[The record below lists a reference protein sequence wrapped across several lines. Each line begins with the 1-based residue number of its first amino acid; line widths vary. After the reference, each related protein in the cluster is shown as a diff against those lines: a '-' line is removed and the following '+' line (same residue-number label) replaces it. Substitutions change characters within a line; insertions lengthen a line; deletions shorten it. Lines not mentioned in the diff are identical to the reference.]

1 MAILERQQSEAPWAP
16 EVSSEVVRYE
26 VELEAEYCPE
36 AITEYLNLKSQRGN
50 KRALLQEMMRK
61 AKMHL
66 LASGWKLERR
76 LAMHHYISSSGKV
89 YYCLYRACIGY
100 KREEEEEQGST
111 RSCIDQT
118 GSTIYEPCPPSINS
132 PPNISF
138 YSKTIER
145 GTPKLP
151 ISIRSSL
158 IEELTSGSYV
168 DVVSDVEMEDFS
180 LPENL
185 VEEEEEEDWVPAGDI
200 RPSILKKLGVIEKD
214 KDLKPVYS
222 PVALRDY
229 LLLFKSDIS
238 GGQKIK
244 FGKLM
249 APKVMAHLLAIGWS
263 LSYSLKNSY
272 RSNANKELDLSNSVA
287 TLVSLPPLCT
297 RESSTR
303 ERQRQHHLVRA
314 TDRRGYKTFKD
325 SSVSWENKNQQ
336 GLYRE
341 LCNLLGTHGTQ
352 KKPRDMSLRSGRPST
367 RTVLSWMI
375 DHNVILPRE
384 KLSYYVGGEDNRVK
398 GEARVTR
405 VGIKCNCCSEVYR
418 IADFEAHAKTP
429 SSQIFVGD
437 GRSLYDCQR
446 QMLDQSVL
454 KDLRLKSC
462 ERKKA
467 DYNQCESDEICSIC
481 HYGGELVLCDCCPS
495 AYHLACL
502 HLKDLPEGDWFCPSC
517 CCAICDGDES
527 NADRDQ
533 FNAKTFLNCEQCNHN
548 YHVGC
553 YNERG
558 SMVVKSYPKGNWFC
572 SKKCSDI
579 HTCLNDLLGKR
590 IPTKISGITWTLLR
604 GRRNRRTC
612 NNSEI
617 EEMTGYHCKLCV
629 AYDILHECFVPVIEP
644 WTNRDI
650 VVDLLSNNRFELKRL
665 DFGGFYTLILEN
677 EDDEM
682 ISVATIRIH
691 GEKIAEL
698 PLVGTSVKF
707 RRQSMCHLLIDGL
720 EKLLAG
726 IGVERLLLPA
736 ANQVKKTWETSFGF
750 QVVEDSE
757 KKELIKYLL
766 PFCSFSISLHMPF
779 LQRTF
784 ASRHAAP
791 PLQLWIEGAGGSQ
804 LVRSVLMHSTSKVEL
819 ETTGKFPASRSEQAC
834 FALATLG
841 EAAFRLEVADN
852 PGVVVMST

>member
-1 MAILERQQSEAPWAP
+1 MALVGEIRMCRRNGCRFGFGEHVGMTKKRKQVSKIGEGFERTKRIARINGLITCGYSSPHRDDLDSEDDCVNEEQEKETTYRLLPQIRESYSERDEGNEIMAILERQQSEAPWAP

-272 RSNANKELDLSNSVA
+272 RRYNSPKGKRYATLHTACLSLEREVMGLMQRKNGLKMRDSSISKKSMVTRDARISKEKINRATRKRPSNSVPPAPLCSNANKELDLSNSVA

-572 SKKCSDI
+572 SKKCSD
-579 HTCLNDLLGKR
+579 
-590 IPTKISGITWTLLR
+590 
-604 GRRNRRTC
+604 
-612 NNSEI
+612 
-617 EEMTGYHCKLCV
+617 
-629 AYDILHECFVPVIEP
+629 
-644 WTNRDI
+644 
-650 VVDLLSNNRFELKRL
+650 
-665 DFGGFYTLILEN
+665 
-677 EDDEM
+677 
-682 ISVATIRIH
+682 
-691 GEKIAEL
+691 
-698 PLVGTSVKF
+698 
-707 RRQSMCHLLIDGL
+707 
-720 EKLLAG
+720 
-726 IGVERLLLPA
+726 
-736 ANQVKKTWETSFGF
+736 
-750 QVVEDSE
+750 
-757 KKELIKYLL
+757 
-766 PFCSFSISLHMPF
+766 
-779 LQRTF
+779 
-784 ASRHAAP
+784 
-791 PLQLWIEGAGGSQ
+791 
-804 LVRSVLMHSTSKVEL
+804 VR
-819 ETTGKFPASRSEQAC
+819 
-834 FALATLG
+834 
-841 EAAFRLEVADN
+841 
-852 PGVVVMST
+852 